1 MKRVASIQ
9 DVSCLGKC
17 SQTIAL
23 PVISAMGIETSI
35 IPTAVLST
43 HTMFSGFTFT
53 DLFSD
58 IRPIMDHWKSQDI
71 HFDGILTGYLGTV
84 KHIDIIS
91 DFYDEF
97 TDEGTLRIVDPVFAD
112 NGKMYPGF
120 DDEYAKAVTSL
131 CAKADYIVPN
141 ITEAAIMAGV
151 PYKTDY
157 DRPYIDNIINRLA
170 ELGASNIIVTSV
182 MRGKEN
188 GIIARLAD
196 GSTFEYFRPH
206 IDAAFHGTGDLY
218 TSALTG
224 ALLRDISPEESI
236 KLAVDYTTLTLA
248 KTLENESHNWYGVDF
263 EETIPELIKMLEKA
277 AS

>member
-1 MKRVASIQ
+1 MKRIVSIQ

-43 HTMFSGFTFT
+43 HTMFEGFTFT

-71 HFDGILTGYLGTV
+71 HFDGIVTGYLGTV
-84 KHIDIIS
+84 KHIDIIA

-97 TDEGTLRIVDPVFAD
+97 SVDGTLKIVDPVFAD

-120 DDEYAKAVTSL
+120 DDEYAKAVASL

-157 DRPYIDNIINRLA
+157 DAAYINDIIDKLA
-170 ELGASNIIVTSV
+170 GSGAKNIIVTSV
-182 MRGKEN
+182 RRGDEN

-196 GSTFEYFRPH
+196 GSSYEYFRPH

-224 ALLRDISPEESI
+224 ALLRGIDPKKSIS
-236 KLAVDYTTLTLA
+236 LAVDYTRLTLA
-248 KTLENESHNWYGVDF
+248 KTLENETHNWYGVDF
-263 EETIPELIKMLEKA
+263 EETIPELIKMIDEA
-277 AS
+277 FA